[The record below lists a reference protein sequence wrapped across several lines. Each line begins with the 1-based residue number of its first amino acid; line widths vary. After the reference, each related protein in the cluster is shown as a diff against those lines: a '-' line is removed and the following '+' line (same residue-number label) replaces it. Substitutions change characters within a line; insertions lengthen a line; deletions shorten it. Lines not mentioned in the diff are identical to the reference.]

1 MVNMLA
7 TPAES
12 YELEVTD
19 GGWALSAVVPSK
31 SNEWMIA
38 DTELEYKH
46 EGIIRAVCEAV
57 GVNWQQVKSRSHR
70 RRDTIARHII
80 ASELYRAGETLE
92 TVGAIIN
99 RDHSTAYYGIKCARN
114 EHDTEMAEYYK
125 KYRTIKQLTKRQGG
139 RNEDRLLTTSCRR
152 GVYHTRK

>member
-1 MVNMLA
+1 MKLTISRKDLVKMLA

-19 GGWALSAVVPSK
+19 GGWTLVAVVPSK
-31 SNEWMIA
+31 SNGWMIA

-57 GVNWQQVKSRSHR
+57 GVEWPQVKSRSHR

-99 RDHSTAYYGIKCARN
+99 RDHSSAYYGIRCARN
-114 EHDTEMAEYYK
+114 PHDTEMAEFYEKCK
-125 KYRTIKQLTKRQGG
+125 KIENKNTK
-139 RNEDRLLTTSCRR
+139 L
-152 GVYHTRK
+152 